1 MESFPWWSEEQKKL
15 ADEIEAFVKEMMPEA
30 EEAWWKREIALDVF
44 QKVAQKGYLGAGI
57 PEIYG
62 GMGLGVTGSAIAME
76 VLSLLPGA
84 FYICGASMMGGLHQ
98 IREYGNEEQQKRLLP
113 RIARGE
119 LGAIAITEPFAG
131 TDASAIETTARREG
145 NKYILNGKKRFVT
158 GLGTAHRYML
168 YARTSED
175 PQQVARYEHLT
186 GFIVEKG
193 MSGFT
198 VEKVNEIIGYD
209 NTPNGY
215 LNLDDVPVPVENRI
229 GKEGEGWRVMTSGLN
244 FERIIVAASLLGA
257 FHTAVRTAVGYGQR
271 RIQFGRPTLDLL
283 NNQFKVADLIM
294 KLKLS
299 RLATYYAAY
308 MFDLDQDSSVA
319 SSICKVFNTDISIE
333 AMSEAIQVMGGDG
346 VTKFYP
352 LERLLR
358 EAKTNQI
365 AGGTSEAVR
374 LVIYR
379 LGLRQME
386 KDLEWPHRIVH
397 PELGVPVSGKPTK
410 QIHINEEKLLKIL
423 AEDYRVNPGLYMSRD
438 DLKRLCDVEDETLD
452 GLLASL
458 EQKKLVKLY
467 RKKKGIELAKATY
480 EGLKK
485 ANPPEYYRWFP
496 PWIKKEY
503 LF

>member
-1 MESFPWWSEEQKKL
+1 
-15 ADEIEAFVKEMMPEA
+15 
-30 EEAWWKREIALDVF
+30 
-44 QKVAQKGYLGAGI
+44 
-57 PEIYG
+57 
-62 GMGLGVTGSAIAME
+62 
-76 VLSLLPGA
+76 
-84 FYICGASMMGGLHQ
+84 MMGGLHQ
-98 IREYGNEEQQKRLLP
+98 VREFGNEEQKKRFLP

-119 LGAIAITEPFAG
+119 LGSIAITEPFVG
-131 TDASAIETTARREG
+131 TDASAIETTARRDG
-145 NKYILNGKKRFVT
+145 DRYLLNGKKRFVT

-175 PQQVARYEHLT
+175 RERIARYEHLT

-193 MSGFT
+193 MPGFS
-198 VEKVNEIIGYD
+198 VEKINEIMGYD

-244 FERIIVAASLLGA
+244 FERVIVAASLLGA
-257 FHTAVRTAVGYGQR
+257 FHTAVRTVVGYGQR
-271 RIQFGRPTLDLL
+271 RIQFGRPTIDLL
-283 NNQFKVADLIM
+283 NNQLKIADLIL

-308 MFDLDQDSSVA
+308 MFDLGQDPSVE

-333 AMSEAIQVMGGDG
+333 AISEAIQVMGGDG

-379 LGLRQME
+379 LGLKQME
-386 KDLEWPHRIVH
+386 NDLEWPHRTVH
-397 PELGVPVSGKPTK
+397 PELGVPVSGKPVK
-410 QIHINEEKLLKIL
+410 QSQMDEEKLLKIL
-423 AEDYRVNPGLYMSRD
+423 AEDYRVNPGLYMNRG
-438 DLKRLCDVEDETLD
+438 DLKRLCDAEDETLD
-452 GLLASL
+452 GLLVSL
-458 EQKKLVKLY
+458 EEKKLVRLY
-467 RKKKGIELAKATY
+467 RKRKGIELAKATY

-485 ANPPEYYRWFP
+485 ANPPEYYRWYP
-496 PWIKKEY
+496 PWIKKEHI
-503 LF
+503 F

>member
-1 MESFPWWSEEQKKL
+1 MEE
-15 ADEIEAFVKEMMPEA
+15 FVKELMPEA

-44 QKVAQKGYLGAGI
+44 RKVAQKGYLGVGI
-57 PEIYG
+57 PEVYG
-62 GMGLGVTGSAIAME
+62 GMGLEVTGSAIAME
-76 VLSLLPGA
+76 ALSLLPGA

-98 IREYGNEEQQKRLLP
+98 IREFGNEEQQKRLLP

-119 LGAIAITEPFAG
+119 LGSIAITEPFAG
-131 TDASAIETTARREG
+131 TDAAAIETTARREG
-145 NKYILNGKKRFVT
+145 NQYILNGKKRFVT
-158 GLGTAHRYML
+158 GLGTANRYML
-168 YARTSED
+168 YARTSDD
-175 PQQVARYEHLT
+175 PEQLARYEHLT

-193 MSGFT
+193 MAGFS
-198 VEKVNEIIGYD
+198 VEKVNEIMGYD

-215 LNLDDVPVPVENRI
+215 LNLDQVPVPVENRI

-257 FHTAVRTAVGYGQR
+257 FHTAVRTVVGYGQR
-271 RIQFGRPTLDLL
+271 RIQFNRPTLDLL

-308 MFDLDQDSSVA
+308 MFDLGRDSSVE
-319 SSICKVFNTDISIE
+319 SSVCKVFNTDISIE

-379 LGLRQME
+379 LGLKQME
-386 KDLEWPHRIVH
+386 KDLEWPFRTVH
-397 PELGVPVSGKPTK
+397 PELGVPVSGKPER
-410 QIHINEEKLLKIL
+410 QSRIDEEKLLKIL
-423 AEDYRVNPGLYMSRD
+423 AEDYRVNPGLYMKRE
-438 DLKRLCDVEDETLD
+438 DLRRLCEGDDETLD
-452 GLLASL
+452 GLLTSL

-467 RKKKGIELAKATY
+467 RKKKGIDLAKATY
-480 EGLKK
+480 EGLRK
-485 ANPPEYYRWFP
+485 ANPPEYYRWYP